1 MADQAG
7 DHRLMAQRIPFASVM
22 RRLLAAGAAGIALAA
37 AADAAP
43 ARPDPDSLLIAVYKD
58 LGASRLQDAL
68 AKANAL
74 VAAYPNFQLGH
85 LIRGDLLL
93 MQTHRVERLGAVDGA
108 PTDALTNLRQEAAA
122 RLKALYER
130 PDPDTVPRA
139 VLQLR
144 PDQKNVLVVD
154 ASRSRLYVYENRAGE
169 LRFARDFYISQ
180 GKLGVDKRKEGDGKT
195 PLGVY
200 YITSRLPGAR
210 LPDFYGTGALPISY
224 PNEWDKL
231 HGRDGYGIWLH
242 GTPAAS
248 YSRPPLSSDGCVV
261 LTNPDLNQ
269 LSASVEVGK
278 TPVVISRQMQFIS
291 RKQQAAERAAA
302 QAVIERWRAD
312 VESLDAERL
321 RRDYSSSFRSD
332 RGEDADAW
340 LSKLGQD
347 LLQRRGTVKLA
358 LREMSLFLYPGQ
370 DNLMVATFTQEA
382 AIGKFRHTTRRR
394 QYWARE
400 GADWKI
406 VSESAWQS

>member
-1 MADQAG
+1 
-7 DHRLMAQRIPFASVM
+7 MAQRIRIAAVM

-37 AADAAP
+37 VAAP
-43 ARPDPDSLLIAVYKD
+43 PRPDPDSLLIAVYKD
-58 LGASRLQDAL
+58 LGASRLRDAL

-74 VAAYPNFQLGH
+74 VVAYPNFQLGH

-93 MQTHRVERLGAVDGA
+93 MQTRRVERLGAVDGA
-108 PTDALTNLRQEAAA
+108 PADALTDLRQEAAA

-154 ASRSRLYVYENRAGE
+154 ASRSRLYVYENRGGE

-278 TPVVISRQMQFIS
+278 TPVVISRQMQFVS
-291 RKQQAAERAAA
+291 RKQQAAEREAAKG
-302 QAVIERWRAD
+302 VIERWRAD

-321 RRDYSSSFRSD
+321 RRDYANSFRSD
-332 RGEDADAW
+332 HGEDADAW

-358 LREMSLFLYPGQ
+358 LRDLSLFLYPGQ

-382 AIGKFRHTTRRR
+382 AIGKFRHSTRRR

>member
-108 PTDALTNLRQEAAA
+108 PADALTNLRQEAAA

>member
-1 MADQAG
+1 LARG
-7 DHRLMAQRIPFASVM
+7 IRIAHAA
-22 RRLLAAGAAGIALAA
+22 RRLFLAAATGLAILGDAGAAAL
-37 AADAAP
+37 
-43 ARPDPDSLLIAVYKD
+43 ARPDPDGLLIAVYKD
-58 LGASRLQDAL
+58 LGASRLKDAL
-68 AKANAL
+68 AKADAL

-108 PTDALTNLRQEAAA
+108 PADALANLRQEAAA

-130 PDPDTVPRA
+130 PDPDLVPRA

-154 ASRSRLYVYENRAGE
+154 ASRSRLYVYENHGGE

-200 YITSRLPGAR
+200 YITSRLAGAR

-242 GTPAAS
+242 GTPAES

-278 TPVVISRQMQFIS
+278 TPVVISRQMQFVS
-291 RKQQAAERAAA
+291 RKQLAGERDALS
-302 QAVIERWRAD
+302 AVVEHWRAD
-312 VESLDAERL
+312 VESLDPDRL
-321 RRDYSSSFRSD
+321 RRNYSAVFRSD
-332 RGEDADAW
+332 HGEDADAW

-347 LLQRRGTVKLA
+347 LLRKPGAVKLA
-358 LREMSLFLYPGQ
+358 LRDLSMFLYPGQ
-370 DNLMVATFTQEA
+370 DNLMVATFTQDA
-382 AIGKFRHTTRRR
+382 SIGRFKRSTRRR
-394 QYWARE
+394 QYWSHE
-400 GADWKI
+400 SGGWKI

>member
-1 MADQAG
+1 
-7 DHRLMAQRIPFASVM
+7 MAQRIPFASVM

-43 ARPDPDSLLIAVYKD
+43 ARPDPDSLLIAVYQD

-108 PTDALTNLRQEAAA
+108 PADALTNLRQEAAA